1 MYQRGAIPLL
11 WRCCWCHRPW
21 LLDSVF
27 CSAWFGLVG
36 KGEEDLWLSSAQTAG
51 RWFVVW
57 FVLECVFVCVVR
69 FVCVCVVDQTDI
81 GCVDSICRVVGR
93 KRDRRM
99 RKAKNNHRTDNEGD
113 DDDDDHDNNKTSPSS
128 PIPNRFLDGH
138 GVVDV
143 IIVTTGIGEE
153 DKHDP
158 GEATIENYDD
168 KDQHEGPSL

>member
-1 MYQRGAIPLL
+1 M
-11 WRCCWCHRPW
+11 
-21 LLDSVF
+21 
-27 CSAWFGLVG
+27 
-36 KGEEDLWLSSAQTAG
+36 
-51 RWFVVW
+51 
-57 FVLECVFVCVVR
+57 
-69 FVCVCVVDQTDI
+69 CVVDQTDI